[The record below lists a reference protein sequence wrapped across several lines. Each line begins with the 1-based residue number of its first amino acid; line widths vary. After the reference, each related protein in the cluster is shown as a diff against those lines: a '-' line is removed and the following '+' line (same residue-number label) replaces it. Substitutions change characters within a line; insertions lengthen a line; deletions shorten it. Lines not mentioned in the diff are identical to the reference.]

1 MNDIKAKIG
10 KVGLL
15 LAVLGIISI
24 LLSFFNYNIKLLMWI
39 DLWGET
45 MGWVIR
51 IGCIVV
57 GGALFMLWGREEEEA

>member
-10 KVGLL
+10 KGGLL
-15 LAVLGIISI
+15 LAALGIISI
-24 LLSFFNYNIKLLMWI
+24 ILSFFDYNIRLLKWI

-57 GGALFMLWGREEEEA
+57 GGALFMLLGRDDEE